1 MDSVWKTLSTIDCK
15 EYVEQKGN
23 LSYLS
28 WAWAWGITK
37 QHFPSANYEM
47 LPHETYPDGTV
58 MVRCN
63 VSIEGMTHQMWLP
76 VMNYK
81 NQAVSNPDAFAIN
94 TAMMRCLTK
103 CLAMFGL
110 GHYIYAGE
118 DVPKADTTEL
128 FDQLLAVLDDDD
140 VFAFFE
146 FNDSLTQVERN
157 NAFNSAP
164 PQQKTKYKNQW
175 RERETQ
181 AVATLKDV
189 YEAITEAI
197 ENDDDAGFFENVDG
211 MGEYTK
217 KRLRALMSADQRK
230 QAGIFTARRQ
240 PTEED

>member
-1 MDSVWKTLSTIDCK
+1 MDSVWRALSTIDCA
-15 EYVEQKGN
+15 EYVEQKGK
-23 LSYLS
+23 LTYLS

-37 QHFPSANYEM
+37 QNFPEANYEM

-63 VSIEGMTHQMWLP
+63 VTIEGITHQMWLP
-76 VMNYK
+76 VMNNR

-118 DVPKADTTEL
+118 DVPEMDNTEL
-128 FDQLLAVLDDDD
+128 FSQLLEVLDNDD

-146 FNDSLTQVERN
+146 FNDSLTDIERN

-164 PQQKTKYKNQW
+164 PLQKTKYKEQW
-175 RERETQ
+175 RDRQSQ
-181 AVATLKDV
+181 AIATLKDV
-189 YEAITEAI
+189 YEAVTEAI
-197 ENDDDAGFFENVDG
+197 KNDDDAGFFENVDG
-211 MGEYTK
+211 IGEYTK
-217 KRLRALMSADQRK
+217 SRLWALMDADQRK
-230 QAGIFTARRQ
+230 QAGIFTARRPQ
-240 PTEED
+240 TEED